1 MRTLEGGQIERG
13 REKDPKLGAVQES
26 EQETRIESNKE
37 IQRRKMWIRDL
48 IRVDENLKELQE
60 QRGIAVEQGEN
71 TGEIDR
77 KIELKHKTMRFLV
90 ERIIGER
97 IEVGINI
104 DEETAKRI
112 IEEGVDARAEQEA
125 KEFFEGIIMKGGE
138 ERDEIFAEVEQEIDK
153 MKQGMGRSKLAEF
166 EKDEEA
172 QKSLAERLLES
183 RKEEIRRKIR
193 TEMIEEIRARVE
205 REKAMVVWFKT
216 ERIANNILGKN
227 KEKYEQVER

>member
-1 MRTLEGGQIERG
+1 MRTLEGGQIEKG
-13 REKDPKLGAVQES
+13 REKDPKLGPVQES
-26 EQETRIESNKE
+26 EQETRVESNKE

-77 KIELKHKTMRFLV
+77 KIELLKKTMRFLV

-112 IEEGVDARAEQEA
+112 IEEGVDARAKQEA
-125 KEFFEGIIMKGGE
+125 KEFFEGIIQEPGK
-138 ERDEIFAEVEQEIDK
+138 ERDRIFAEVKREIDK
-153 MKQGMGRSKLAEF
+153 MKQGMGRSRLAEF
-166 EKDEEA
+166 EKDKEA
-172 QKSLAERLLES
+172 QKLLAERLLKS
-183 RKEEIRRKIR
+183 REEEIERKIR
-193 TEMIEEIRARVE
+193 SEMIEEIRARVE
-205 REKAMVVWFKT
+205 REKAMAIGREV
-216 ERIANNILGKN
+216 ERIANGILAR
-227 KEKYEQVER
+227 EREEA